1 MAEYRGRKE
10 LDGMALVT
18 HEISPDSVASD
29 RASLVLVVGGTA
41 KPTVTLSL
49 SPTQARD
56 LSRALWEEAEALE
69 AWAEQK
75 QAEADQPTG
84 TH

>member
-1 MAEYRGRKE
+1 MDKYQSRKE

-18 HEISPDSVASD
+18 NEISPDSVAGG
-29 RASLVLVVGGTA
+29 RASLVLVVGGMA

-49 SPTQARD
+49 GPTQARD

-69 AWAEQK
+69 AWAEQ
-75 QAEADQPTG
+75 AEAQQPTG